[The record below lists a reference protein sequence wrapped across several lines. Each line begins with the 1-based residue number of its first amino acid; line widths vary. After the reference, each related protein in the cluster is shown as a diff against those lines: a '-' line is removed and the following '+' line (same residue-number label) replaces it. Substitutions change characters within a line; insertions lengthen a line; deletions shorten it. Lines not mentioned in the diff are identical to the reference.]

1 MNNNGIAVDVSNW
14 KVKNGIEFEIPAG
27 TVIPAGWTLYLSP
40 DAKSFRARTTGPAGG
55 QGNFVVSPYKGHL
68 SNLGETLTL
77 IDQHG
82 MVNNFTSYAGN
93 PTDQQEHLAI
103 TEIMYHP
110 EPDGLAE
117 YIELMNVSDSVTL
130 DLAGV
135 KFTNGIDFDF
145 TGSSVTSLAPGGR
158 VLVVRDL
165 AAFELA
171 YGEGLPVAGIFAN
184 STSLSNAGEE
194 LKLEDASNGTI
205 KEFSYNDKS
214 PWPVAADTLGYSIV
228 LRAPGKN
235 LDPSEPINWRAS
247 VAPGGT
253 PGSSDSTLLAG
264 NPSDDLDGDGL
275 NALLEH
281 ALGSS
286 DNDASQSGSASA
298 SRMIIDGI
306 FYDAFTYTV
315 KEVADDVRTSVETTT
330 DLQNW
335 SNNPADFV
343 ELVATSNGDGTVTRT
358 VLLATPAVVG
368 SRRFFRVK
376 VELR

>member
-1 MNNNGIAVDVSNW
+1 M
-14 KVKNGIEFEIPAG
+14 K
-27 TVIPAGWTLYLSP
+27 
-40 DAKSFRARTTGPAGG
+40 
-55 QGNFVVSPYKGHL
+55 
-68 SNLGETLTL
+68 
-77 IDQHG
+77 
-82 MVNNFTSYAGN
+82 NNFTSYVGN
-93 PTDQQEHLAI
+93 PTDQQEHLI
-103 TEIMYHP
+103 ISEIMYHP

-145 TGSSVTSLAPGGR
+145 TGSSVTSLAPGER

-171 YGEGLPVAGIFAN
+171 YGEGLPVAGVFEN
-184 STSLSNAGEE
+184 STGLSNAGEK
-194 LKLEDASNGTI
+194 LKLEDSSNSTI
-205 KEFSYNDKS
+205 KEFSYNDKL

-228 LRAPGKN
+228 LRAPGQN
-235 LDPSEPINWRAS
+235 LDPSEPTHWRAS

-253 PGSSDSTLLAG
+253 PGSSDGTLLAG
-264 NPSDDLDGDGL
+264 NPTDDLDGDGL

-286 DNDASQSGSASA
+286 DNDATQSGPPSA
-298 SRMIIDGI
+298 SRIVIDGI
-306 FYDAFTYTV
+306 LYDSFTYTV

-335 SNNPADFV
+335 SNNPDDFV
-343 ELVATSNGDGTVTRT
+343 DLIVTSNGDGMVTRT
-358 VLLATPAVVG
+358 IRLAKPALVDG
-368 SRRFFRVK
+368 KRFFRVK

>member
-1 MNNNGIAVDVSNW
+1 
-14 KVKNGIEFEIPAG
+14 
-27 TVIPAGWTLYLSP
+27 
-40 DAKSFRARTTGPAGG
+40 
-55 QGNFVVSPYKGHL
+55 
-68 SNLGETLTL
+68 
-77 IDQHG
+77 
-82 MVNNFTSYAGN
+82 
-93 PTDQQEHLAI
+93 TDQQEHLVI

-171 YGEGLPVAGIFAN
+171 YGEGLPVAGVFAN
-184 STSLSNAGEE
+184 FTSLSNAGEK

-228 LRAPGKN
+228 LRAPGQN
-235 LDPSEPINWRAS
+235 LDPSEPTHWRAS

-253 PGSSDSTLLAG
+253 PGSSDVTLLAG

-281 ALGSS
+281 ALGTS
-286 DNDASQSGSASA
+286 DNDATQSGSASA
-298 SRMIIDGI
+298 SRMLIDGI
-306 FYDAFTYTV
+306 LYDSFTYTV

-335 SNNPADFV
+335 SNDPADFV
-343 ELVATSNGDGTVTRT
+343 ELVVTSNGDGTVTRT
-358 VLLATPAVVG
+358 VRLATPAIVD
-368 SRRFFRVK
+368 SKRFFRVK
-376 VELR
+376 AELR